1 MFWWKWRND
10 CLTPRFD
17 SRNLR
22 APAIETWYYIPEQQL
37 RLFGLVSAAIG
48 VALVWMVR
56 G

>member
-1 MFWWKWRND
+1 M
-10 CLTPRFD
+10 
-17 SRNLR
+17 
-22 APAIETWYYIPEQQL
+22 